1 MGKRR
6 NPELELFPDLQVEN
20 QSLLMRQLTDG
31 ESLIGNE
38 RYLGVSVHRLDT
50 DASPGLSV
58 LGFTRFQDRD
68 QTPLDLSFLN
78 WTSHLRV
85 NPFEELVQTLGRI
98 QGAARSFATINS
110 VRFRLRILSAL
121 DVRSHH

>member
-20 QSLLMRQLTDG
+20 QSLPMRQLTDR

-58 LGFTRFQDRD
+58 LGFTRHDRD
-68 QTPLDLSFLN
+68 QTPFDLSVLN
-78 WTSHLRV
+78 WTSYLRV
-85 NPFEELVQTLGRI
+85 NPFEKLVQTLGRI
-98 QGAARSFATINS
+98 KGAAGSIATINS